1 MSTRQNIKKRIFIII
16 PIILFIIFMFIILYP
31 IIKNSNY
38 IDDIKNDI
46 YDNTDIKDIL
56 YINKD
61 NNYYMVK
68 SKDRVYVFDLNYDE
82 VYSIELELL
91 YDSDMD
97 LVYRRNNLY
106 YMERIRE
113 NYNLIY
119 KFYDIISNE
128 FVYESRVGG

>member
-1 MSTRQNIKKRIFIII
+1 MRKRLFIII
-16 PIILFIIFMFIILYP
+16 PIILFIIFMSIILYP
-31 IIKNSNY
+31 VIKNVNY

-46 YDNTDIKDIL
+46 YENTNVKDIK

-61 NNYYMVK
+61 NNYYIVK
-68 SKDRVYVFDLNYDE
+68 NKDRVYVFDLNYDE
-82 VYSIELELL
+82 VYSIELESL

-113 NYNLIY
+113 NNNLIY